1 MTTEVI
7 VKANHGWPVKV
18 TQKFYKTTSHDISDG
33 SECEVIV
40 DPGSTAVFYIH
51 IVDPGSTAVFYIH
64 SELDLLIHE
73 IQPDELEED
82 KLPDIEVDPNIT

>member
-51 IVDPGSTAVFYIH
+51 